1 MAVQFLLP
9 QNSLHSTVVTLRV
22 RANCKPLLDAYHTPG
37 AVTSSLQMLHFFE
50 PHNHSMNYPF
60 NYYAYFT
67 DEKTKAKEITYL
79 APSHS

>member
-9 QNSLHSTVVTLRV
+9 QNSLYSTALTLLV
-22 RANCKPLLDAYHTPG
+22 RANCKPLLDAYHMPE
-37 AVTSSLQMLHFFE
+37 AVTNSLQMLHFFE
-50 PHNHSMNYPF
+50 PHNHPMNYLF

-67 DEKTKAKEITYL
+67 DEKTKAKEIKYL